1 MPKLYELE
9 ISDQNIDDLLDVDG
23 DVSTRKFL
31 SLAPNGAVQS
41 IDYIL
46 DVYDRSAFSRFD
58 DIFTDQGA
66 SLAWAYIFLDRE
78 YAVADVVRDTLG
90 DNSGIKFA
98 NYSVMSRPN
107 FPSEQHSIG
116 YIWINNKVDLARL
129 ADKSVLWAECWRVLA
144 DADTDKHYVSILDP
158 LPKDWSYHNENSNV
172 LNMWHEVKAHS
183 SSGRKSHDQH

>member
-1 MPKLYELE
+1 MPKVYEVDT
-9 ISDQNIDDLLDVDG
+9 SNKNINDLLDVDG

-31 SLAPNGAVQS
+31 SLAPDGTAQS
-41 IDYIL
+41 IDYLL

-116 YIWINNKVDLARL
+116 YIWINNKADLARL
-129 ADKSVLWAECWRVLA
+129 ADKSVLWAKCWRVLA
-144 DADTDKHYVSILDP
+144 DADADKTYISILDP

-183 SSGRKSHDQH
+183 CSGRKSHDQH

>member
-1 MPKLYELE
+1 MPKVYEVDT
-9 ISDQNIDDLLDVDG
+9 SNKNINDLLDVDG

-31 SLAPNGAVQS
+31 SLAPDGTAQS
-41 IDYIL
+41 IDYLL

-116 YIWINNKVDLARL
+116 YIWINNKADLARL
-129 ADKSVLWAECWRVLA
+129 ADKSVL
-144 DADTDKHYVSILDP
+144 
-158 LPKDWSYHNENSNV
+158 
-172 LNMWHEVKAHS
+172 
-183 SSGRKSHDQH
+183 